1 MQREL
6 LIISMLIWDLEGG
19 EQKCHI
25 HVLRVQV
32 LLPQG
37 IEVVLKEKSGVQHG
51 TDTSKG
57 TPMPKS
63 LWYCSEEFSN
73 VEEEGE
79 KHRHSSTPD
88 RND

>member
-25 HVLRVQV
+25 HVLRAQV

-57 TPMPKS
+57 T
-63 LWYCSEEFSN
+63 
-73 VEEEGE
+73 
-79 KHRHSSTPD
+79 STPLVLL
-88 RND
+88 RGVQQCRGGGREASAQLYARQK

>member
-6 LIISMLIWDLEGG
+6 LIISMLVWDLEGG

-25 HVLRVQV
+25 HVLRAQV

-57 TPMPKS
+57 TSTPRS